1 MQGKFVGIRVL
12 WYGEAAKGVIGCF
25 KKVMKVKHQRA
36 ILWIDSNALFAGNAQ
51 QILMPMALCVWNSS
65 ARIVIKS

>member
-1 MQGKFVGIRVL
+1 MGIRVL
-12 WYGEAAKGVIGCF
+12 WYGEAEKGVIGCF

-51 QILMPMALCVWNSS
+51 QILMPMAM
-65 ARIVIKS
+65 

>member
-1 MQGKFVGIRVL
+1 MGIRVL
-12 WYGEAAKGVIGCF
+12 WYGEAEKGVIGCF

-51 QILMPMALCVWNSS
+51 QILMPMAMCVWHLS